1 MANSQNNWEKKRKE
15 RLYIIII
22 ILEKYPAQSHR
33 QDGRAVGSNVC
44 KKRDPQRTQ
53 WLKRVNEDIWI
64 R

>member
-33 QDGRAVGSNVC
+33 QDGGAGNVC
-44 KKRDPQRTQ
+44 KKG
-53 WLKRVNEDIWI
+53 I
-64 R
+64 RSEPNG